1 MAVLKK
7 DEFFA
12 AIKARIGDDSSD
24 ETIKFLEDMTDTY
37 NDLNNKAGDSGEDWK
52 AKYEQ
57 NDKEWR
63 ERYKNRF
70 YSTGT
75 ETDPIPDPE
84 PEEKKT
90 EEEEKAE
97 NIQIDDLFTK
107 ADSKE

>member
-7 DEFFA
+7 DDFFA
-12 AIKARIGDDSSD
+12 IIKAKVGDD
-24 ETIKFLEDMTDTY
+24 
-37 NDLNNKAGDSGEDWK
+37 
-52 AKYEQ
+52 
-57 NDKEWR
+57 

-75 ETDPIPDPE
+75 DTDPIPDPE